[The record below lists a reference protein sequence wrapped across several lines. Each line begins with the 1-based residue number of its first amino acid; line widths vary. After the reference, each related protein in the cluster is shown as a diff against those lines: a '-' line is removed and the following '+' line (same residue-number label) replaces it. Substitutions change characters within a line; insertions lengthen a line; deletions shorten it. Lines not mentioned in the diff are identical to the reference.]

1 MDDMMS
7 KDDSM
12 MASRLRETLM
22 KIVDKAESEGKLEPL
37 AAMIKELN
45 LTTDAKAL
53 FMASQLDDKTK
64 GKSPEELASM
74 YKSEPAMVKI
84 VLAKVEKPGAEMG
97 MEEESTSE
105 EAMPSVSSKMDKMK
119 KAAEMSDMAEE
130 GMEDDGKAKAYRMR
144 MGM

>member
-1 MDDMMS
+1 MDEME

-12 MASRLRETLM
+12 MASRLREVLM
-22 KIVDKAESEGKLEPL
+22 KIVDKAEAEGKLEPL

-74 YKSEPAMVKI
+74 YKAEPAMVKI
-84 VLAKVEKPGAEMG
+84 VLAKVEKPDAEMG
-97 MEEESTSE
+97 SSDEATSE
-105 EAMPSVSSKMDKMK
+105 NEMPMSVGGRMAKMK
-119 KAAEMSDMAEE
+119 KEAEMSDMAED
-130 GMEDDGKAKAYRMR
+130 GMEDDTKAKAYRMR

>member
-1 MDDMMS
+1 MDEMS
-7 KDDSM
+7 KDDS
-12 MASRLRETLM
+12 ALAGRLRETLM
-22 KIVDKAESEGKLEPL
+22 GIVDKAESEGKLEPL